1 MYYEHFG
8 LDQAPFK
15 ITPDTRLFYPG
26 GARGEVLE
34 ALIYAVTNGD
44 GIVKVVGEV
53 GSGKTMLSR
62 MLEERLPEHV
72 EIVYLANPSILPE
85 DIPRAIALELKL
97 DVAADANRLEVMQ
110 QLQQGLLERH
120 AAKRHVVVFV
130 EEAQGMRLDTLEEI
144 RLLSNLETQH
154 NKLLQIVLFGQ
165 PELEQNLD
173 AENIRQLRER
183 IVHSFNLAPLTE
195 PEIRAYLNFR
205 LRAAGYRG
213 PELFGKRACR
223 KIARASEGLIRRINI
238 LGDKCLLAAFAAG
251 VHDISVKYV
260 QVAIRDTEF
269 GKSTRRSRMP
279 ELVFASGL
287 ILIVL
292 SLGITLWPVGFG
304 LQDNALAS
312 QALGAPPTVEAA
324 VPSKILP
331 QQQPPAEA
339 VVVARNVEVAVPVTP
354 APTPVAPIVV
364 EKLSAPAP
372 ALAPLP
378 ASASEP
384 AVIPEKIALPIAPP
398 AIALEKVPP
407 VVKQPP
413 VAAKPPIIADVS
425 TVALAPRAK
434 NVVVKEDLVNQRLQA
449 SKAWLQVANGNHYSI
464 QLLVTKQAQRAHL
477 EEFLGRWRRR
487 NNLQQIYVYPTV
499 IRGLPGFGVLYNEF
513 PSMFLAR
520 RALAALPHG
529 LQRHKPFIRNIR
541 DIETLG

>member
-8 LDQAPFK
+8 LNQAPFK

-62 MLEERLPEHV
+62 MLEERLPEQV

-85 DIPRAIALELKL
+85 AIPHAIALELKL
-97 DVAADANRLEVMQ
+97 DVAPDTNRLEVMHL
-110 QLQQGLLERH
+110 LQQGLLERH
-120 AAKRHVVVFV
+120 AANRQVVVFV

-183 IVHSFNLAPLTE
+183 IVHSFTLAPLTE

-213 PELFGKRACR
+213 PELFGKRACK
-223 KIARASEGLIRRINI
+223 KIARASHGLIRRINI

-251 VHDISVKYV
+251 IHDISAKHV

-269 GKSTRRSRMP
+269 GKAVGRSRMP
-279 ELVFASGL
+279 ELALASGL
-287 ILIVL
+287 VL
-292 SLGITLWPVGFG
+292 FLLSIGITFWPAG
-304 LQDNALAS
+304 LPWLDNAVAP
-312 QALGAPPTVEAA
+312 QALSAAPPVAPATPARA
-324 VPSKILP
+324 LP
-331 QQQPPAEA
+331 LPAEP
-339 VVVARNVEVAVPVTP
+339 VVVARVAEMVVPAKPVPTPVTP
-354 APTPVAPIVV
+354 VALENTPVSAPTPM
-364 EKLSAPAP
+364 PAP
-372 ALAPLP
+372 EPVAEPEKVALPVEQPAVAQHQTLVAVEQAPEVVVVKPLVISDVSTAALAPT
-378 ASASEP
+378 AKT
-384 AVIPEKIALPIAPP
+384 I
-398 AIALEKVPP
+398 
-407 VVKQPP
+407 VK
-413 VAAKPPIIADVS
+413 D
-425 TVALAPRAK
+425 
-434 NVVVKEDLVNQRLQA
+434 DLVNQRLQA
-449 SKAWLQVANGNHYSI
+449 AKAWLQIADGNHYSI
-464 QLLVTKQAQRAHL
+464 QLLVTKEQQRAHL
-477 EEFLGRWRRR
+477 EEFLGRWQRR
-487 NNLQQIYVYPTV
+487 NNLEQIYVYQTV
-499 IRGLPGFGVLYNEF
+499 IGGLPGFGVLYNEF
-513 PSMFLAR
+513 PSMRLAR
-520 RALAALPHG
+520 RALAALPNG
-529 LQRHKPFIRNIR
+529 LQRHRPFIRNIR

>member
-8 LDQAPFK
+8 LNQAPFK

-62 MLEERLPEHV
+62 MLEERLPEQV
-72 EIVYLANPSILPE
+72 EIVYLANPSISPE
-85 DIPRAIALELKL
+85 AIPHAIALELKL
-97 DVAADANRLEVMQ
+97 DVAADSSRLEVMHL
-110 QLQQGLLERH
+110 LQQGLLERH
-120 AAKRHVVVFV
+120 AANRQVVVFV

-154 NKLLQIVLFGQ
+154 DKLLQIVLFGQ

-183 IVHSFNLAPLTE
+183 IVHSFTLAPLTE

-223 KIARASEGLIRRINI
+223 KIARASLGLIRRINI

-251 VHDISVKYV
+251 IHDISVKQV

-269 GKSTRRSRMP
+269 GKSPKRSRMP
-279 ELVFASGL
+279 EFALASGL
-287 ILIVL
+287 ILILL
-292 SLGITLWPVGFG
+292 SVGITLWQGGFF
-304 LQDNALAS
+304 LPDDTLAPKALSA
-312 QALGAPPTVEAA
+312 APHAA
-324 VPSKILP
+324 
-331 QQQPPAEA
+331 
-339 VVVARNVEVAVPVTP
+339 PVTP
-354 APTPVAPIVV
+354 PRVSVPEQVPPTAPAVVADVAGTAVSIEPAPVVPAMV
-364 EKLSAPAP
+364 EKTL
-372 ALAPLP
+372 ALAPGH
-378 ASASEP
+378 AS
-384 AVIPEKIALPIAPP
+384 VPEKISLPIAPP
-398 AIALEKVPP
+398 AIAQHQVPVISEQLP
-407 VVKQPP
+407 EAVP
-413 VAAKPPIIADVS
+413 AKPPVIADVS
-425 TVALAPRAK
+425 TEALTPPK
-434 NVVVKEDLVNQRLQA
+434 KVVSGDDLVNQRLRA
-449 SKAWLQVANGNHYSI
+449 SKAWLQIADGNHYSI
-464 QLLVTKQAQRAHL
+464 QLLVTKQTQRAHL
-477 EEFLGRWRRR
+477 EEFLERWQRR
-487 NNLQQIYVYPTV
+487 NDLEQIYVYQTM
-499 IRGLPGFGVLYNEF
+499 IDGLPGFGVLYNEF
-513 PSMFLAR
+513 PSMLLAR

-529 LQRHKPFIRNIR
+529 LQRHRPFIRNVR